1 MSFAFHV
8 VANKSRCDCCGTFEF
23 RATYKPL
30 MKTVILSLP
39 GSSDEYRTVLN
50 DFNKQVRLVEIQYL

>member
-23 RATYKPL
+23 IANVAFMAYKPVI
-30 MKTVILSLP
+30 KTAILSLL
-39 GSSDEYRTVLN
+39 GSV
-50 DFNKQVRLVEIQYL
+50 